1 MNITASSSVGSA
13 KIGFGEKLAY
23 GAGDLA
29 NNFIFTTVN
38 TFLLIFYT
46 DVFGI
51 APAAAGIILLGAR
64 LWDAANDPIMGMI
77 VDRTSTRWG
86 KFRPY
91 LLFGAV
97 PFAVLGI
104 LTFTVPTR
112 LGETAR
118 IIYALLTYVG
128 LGMVYT
134 AVNTP
139 YGALT
144 SSMTQDP
151 RERTSISAVRMFMAL
166 LGAFL
171 VSTLLPILVPIF
183 GGDRPA
189 RGYQIT
195 MVIFAAA
202 GAMLLIITFFGV
214 TERIAVPQSRK
225 KLTIGD
231 FLKVIQKNDQLL
243 ILCVIFLVLFASNSI
258 VSAVGLFFFTYVLG
272 DAQLFSVYSLANFIP
287 LILGIPI
294 MAYLAS
300 RIGKKQAL
308 ILGLLVSLLGPLGV
322 AIFTQNFQL
331 LIITRVIASIGGA
344 ATVAIIWGLVPD
356 TIEYGEW
363 KTGIR
368 AEGAVYSIVG
378 FFFKLGIT
386 FGGLVPGLVLEKAGY
401 VANQEQVPSS
411 IDAIVSLYSVVPII
425 IGLVGIGLT
434 FLYKLDEK
442 TYRRI
447 LKTLAERGEQSD
459 ELPREMSGKS
469 ISDL

>member
-1 MNITASSSVGSA
+1 MSTSASDQVIGA

-29 NNFIFTTVN
+29 SNFIFTTVN

-51 APAAAGIILLGAR
+51 APAVAGVILLGAR
-64 LWDAANDPIMGMI
+64 LWDAINDPIMGMI
-77 VDRTSTRWG
+77 VDRTTTRWG

-91 LLFGAV
+91 LLFGAA
-97 PFAVLGI
+97 PFAILGI

-112 LGETAR
+112 LGETGR
-118 IIYALLTYVG
+118 IVYAVLTYVG

-171 VSTLLPILVPIF
+171 VSTLLPILVPIL
-183 GGDRPA
+183 GGDSPA
-189 RGYQIT
+189 RGYRLT
-195 MVIFAAA
+195 MVIFGVTAAV
-202 GAMLLIITFFGV
+202 LFVVTFCGV
-214 TERIAVPQSRK
+214 TERIAAPRSQK
-225 KLTIGD
+225 KVTIGD
-231 FLKVIQKNDQLL
+231 FFKVVRNNDQLL
-243 ILCVIFLVLFASNSI
+243 ILCVVFLVLFASNSI

-272 DAQLFSVYSLANFIP
+272 DAQLFSVYSLANFVP
-287 LILGIPI
+287 LVLGIPI
-294 MAYLAS
+294 MTYVAS
-300 RIGKKQAL
+300 KIGKKQAL
-308 ILGLLVSLLGPLGV
+308 IWGLLISLLGPLGV
-322 AIFTQNFQL
+322 ALFTHNFQL
-331 LIITRVIASIGGA
+331 LVITRVVASIGGA

-368 AEGAVYSIVG
+368 AEGATYSIVG
-378 FFFKLGIT
+378 FFFKLGVT
-386 FGGLVPGLVLEKAGY
+386 FGGLVPGLVLERAGY
-401 VANQEQVPSS
+401 VANQGQVQSS
-411 IDAIVSLYSVVPII
+411 IDAIVALYSVVPIV
-425 IGLVGIGLT
+425 IGLVGVALT
-434 FLYKLDEK
+434 LLYKLDEK
-442 TYRRI
+442 TYRSI
-447 LKTLAERGEQSD
+447 LQALAER
-459 ELPREMSGKS
+459 RV
-469 ISDL
+469 

>member
-1 MNITASSSVGSA
+1 MSTGASNPVIGA

-29 NNFIFTTVN
+29 SNFIFTTVN

-51 APAAAGIILLGAR
+51 APALAGVILLGAR
-64 LWDAANDPIMGMI
+64 LWDAINDPIMGMI
-77 VDRTSTRWG
+77 VDRTATRWG

-97 PFAVLGI
+97 PFAILGI

-112 LGETAR
+112 LGENAR
-118 IIYALLTYVG
+118 IVYAVLTYVG

-144 SSMTQDP
+144 SAMTQDP

-171 VSTLLPILVPIF
+171 VSTLLPILVPIL
-183 GGDRPA
+183 GSDSPA
-189 RGYQIT
+189 RGYQLT
-195 MVIFAAA
+195 MVIFAGTAA
-202 GAMLLIITFFGV
+202 VLFIVTFCGV
-214 TERIAVPQSRK
+214 TERITAPQSQKRV
-225 KLTIGD
+225 TIGD
-231 FLKVIQKNDQLL
+231 FFKVVKNNDQLL
-243 ILCVIFLVLFASNSI
+243 ILCVVFLVLFASNSI

-272 DAQLFSVYSLANFIP
+272 DAQLFSVYSLANFVP
-287 LILGIPI
+287 LVLGIPI
-294 MAYLAS
+294 MTYVAS
-300 RIGKKQAL
+300 KIGKKQAL
-308 ILGLLVSLLGPLGV
+308 IYGLLVSLLGPLGV
-322 AIFTQNFQL
+322 ALFTHNFQL
-331 LIITRVIASIGGA
+331 LVVTRVVASIGGA

-368 AEGAVYSIVG
+368 AEGATYSIVG
-378 FFFKLGIT
+378 FFFKLGVT
-386 FGGLVPGLVLEKAGY
+386 FGGLVPGLVLERAGY
-401 VANQEQVPSS
+401 VANQGQVQSS
-411 IDAIVSLYSVVPII
+411 IDAIVALYSIVPII
-425 IGLVGIGLT
+425 IGLVGVVLT
-434 FLYKLDEK
+434 LLYKLDEK
-442 TYRRI
+442 TYRAI
-447 LKTLAERGEQSD
+447 LKTLSERNS
-459 ELPREMSGKS
+459 
-469 ISDL
+469 